1 MERSI
6 PLPGSTQLPLKSRCR
21 DCNYR
26 KVDPVAGTGDT
37 ALKNSLWEESLLFI
51 AKTKQTGVDLHCLEA
66 GEQCIDAK

>member
-37 ALKNSLWEESLLFI
+37 ANFLNSSVYSRDVHGIQGRCNYKNNLMQLLH
-51 AKTKQTGVDLHCLEA
+51 VL
-66 GEQCIDAK
+66 